1 MTDAA
6 QDIRIAEEDRLR
18 VEVYDLLAALLAD
31 PPSKERLRALGRLV
45 GDTTPFGTAVDTL
58 AKLARATSAATVE
71 RAIAMSHDKYCSASI
86 MLAKTAEITTSFELL
101 EA

>member
-71 RAIAMSHDKYCSASI
+71 R
-86 MLAKTAEITTSFELL
+86 EFN
-101 EA
+101 EAWKRADVTLKPSDL

>member
-71 RAIAMSHDKYCSASI
+71 REFNDLFIGI
-86 MLAKTAEITTSFELL
+86 GRGELL
-101 EA
+101 PFASYYLTGFLN